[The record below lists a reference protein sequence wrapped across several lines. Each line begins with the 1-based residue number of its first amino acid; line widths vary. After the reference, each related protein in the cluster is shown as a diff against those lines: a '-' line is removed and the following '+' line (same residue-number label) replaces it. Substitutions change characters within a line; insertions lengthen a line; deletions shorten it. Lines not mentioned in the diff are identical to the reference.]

1 MSASDD
7 SQRGAK
13 RVAQRVPSDYVL
25 RLRDRIGHDLLV
37 MPSVT
42 VLLFDEQD
50 RVLLVRHSDRDVWVA
65 PGGMVEPDEDPEET
79 ARREM
84 REETGVDVDLV
95 SILGVFGGPEFRVT
109 YRNGDQVGYVMTVFE
124 ARMAGGEP
132 TPDLDETLDVGFF
145 TRDQV
150 GALDVADWLPTVAHR
165 LALSEWEAAR
175 A

>member
-1 MSASDD
+1 MSD
-7 SQRGAK
+7 QRRRPVA
-13 RVAQRVPSDYVL
+13 RVPQRVPSDYVL
-25 RLRDRIGHDLLV
+25 RLRDKVGHDLLV

-50 RVLLVRHSDRDVWVA
+50 RVLLVRHSDRGVWVA

-109 YRNGDQVGYVMTVFE
+109 YRNGDQVGYVMTVYE
-124 ARMAGGEP
+124 ARMVGGEP

-145 TRDQV
+145 SRDQID
-150 GALDVADWLPTVAHR
+150 ALETADWLPVVLR
-165 LALSEWEAAR
+165 EIDW
-175 A
+175 

>member
-1 MSASDD
+1 MSAIDETGRD
-7 SQRGAK
+7 AK

-25 RLRDRIGHDLLV
+25 RLRDKVGHDLLV

-50 RVLLVRHSDRDVWVA
+50 RVLLVRHSDRGVWVA

-109 YRNGDQVGYVMTVFE
+109 YRNGDQVGYVMTVYE
-124 ARMAGGEP
+124 ARMLGGQP

-145 TRDQV
+145 TREQV
-150 GALDVADWLPTVAHR
+150 DALETAEWLPVVLR
-165 LALSEWEAAR
+165 EIDW
-175 A
+175 

>member
-1 MSASDD
+1 MSDD
-7 SQRGAK
+7 RHTGGA

-25 RLRDRIGHDLLV
+25 RLRDKVGHDLLV

-42 VLLFDEQD
+42 VLLFDEQE
-50 RVLLVRHSDRDVWVA
+50 RVLLVRHSDRGVWVA

-109 YRNGDQVGYVMTVFE
+109 YTNGDQVGYVMTVYE
-124 ARMAGGEP
+124 ARIAGGEP
-132 TPDLDETLDVGFF
+132 TPHLDETLDVGFF
-145 TRDQV
+145 TRAEV
-150 GALDVADWLPTVAHR
+150 EALDTAEWLPVVLR
-165 LALSEWEAAR
+165 QVDW
-175 A
+175 